1 MIYSGYIECG
11 NDEADYEF
19 ESDETLDPMGQLNYL
34 LNSGILQII
43 DNPPREGE
51 LEEDLWDE

>member
-11 NDEADYEF
+11 GAEADYEF
-19 ESDETLDPMGQLNYL
+19 ESSHELSPLEQLDYL

-43 DNPPREGE
+43 DNPPRE
-51 LEEDLWDE
+51 DY